1 MMKEPSTI
9 LVVVVTTMA
18 ILGLAAFVAIPLQ
31 EASASLVNIN
41 GNKVLSN
48 NKGNNNKGCIT
59 LCK

>member
-1 MMKEPSTI
+1 MMRDPSTI

-18 ILGLAAFVAIPLQ
+18 ILGLAVFVAIPLQ